1 MLRYTLIRVS
11 LASVRAT
18 RPMLIPMQRRL
29 RDYLMETSW
38 GGAARPIADYASDGG
53 ARFYISPVGFMQ
65 LCRLIPGGPSME
77 GAGVYAPGKY
87 YTHVLLRSRAVAAC
101 VFVDTLD
108 TGGVAEPPPPPSLSV
123 LSQCTCALCQTEV
136 VRVGWDSVTRTLCE
150 KHDCATAG
158 CNDCASV
165 SKRVVVFDDMYM
177 CRCMWGA
184 GEVFLRGGGVDYFEL
199 MRGGSGST
207 CTWRKLNKKI

>member
-65 LCRLIPGGPSME
+65 LCRLIPDLPPPGGPSKE

-108 TGGVAEPPPPPSLSV
+108 TGGVAEPPPPSLSV

-177 CRCMWGA
+177 CRSMWGA
-184 GEVFLRGGGVDYFEL
+184 GEVFLRGGVL
-199 MRGGSGST
+199 TILS
-207 CTWRKLNKKI
+207 